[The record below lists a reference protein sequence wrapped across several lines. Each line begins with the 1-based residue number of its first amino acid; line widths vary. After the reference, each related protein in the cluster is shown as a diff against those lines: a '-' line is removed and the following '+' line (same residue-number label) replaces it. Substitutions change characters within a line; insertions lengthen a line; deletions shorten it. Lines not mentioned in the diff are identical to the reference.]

1 MEEGAEGAGSD
12 VIAVVK
18 VRLVGL
24 ILLLLLVVVL
34 DSSLISE
41 SVNQQKQNNR
51 INIFIVRPNN
61 SEFFH

>member
-18 VRLVGL
+18 VRLGGL

-41 SVNQQKQNNR
+41 SVNQ
-51 INIFIVRPNN
+51 
-61 SEFFH
+61 